1 MKTLIRKLFTI
12 ALLFSIVNVAIAD
25 RGIGKKNKN
34 KTILNIAT
42 NSYSIRNAIP
52 FNLKSGLSYSGS
64 LLSNNNTI
72 ASNSLFNQSVITYQ
86 KGNMTYIIPI
96 KQKII
101 IPDINQGYTG
111 MKIIIRTH

>member
-1 MKTLIRKLFTI
+1 MKTLTKKLFTI
-12 ALLFSIVNVAIAD
+12 ALLFSLVNVAIAD

-42 NSYSIRNAIP
+42 NAYSIRNSIP

-64 LLSNNNTI
+64 LLSNKNTI
-72 ASNSLFNQSVITYQ
+72 GSSLFTQSVITYQ

-96 KQKII
+96 KQKIL
-101 IPDINQGYTG
+101 IPDIHQGYTG
-111 MKIIIRTH
+111 MKIIIRPH

>member
-1 MKTLIRKLFTI
+1 MKTLIKKIFTI

-42 NSYSIRNAIP
+42 NAYSIRNSIP

-64 LLSNNNTI
+64 LLSNTNTI
-72 ASNSLFNQSVITYQ
+72 GSSLLNQSVITYQ
-86 KGNMTYIIPI
+86 KGNMTYILPI

-101 IPDINQGYTG
+101 ITDINQGYTG
-111 MKIIIRTH
+111 MKIIIRPH